1 MRSLRTLNVFT
12 ALLFLVFLVLMGSLI
27 ENYINNE
34 SKPFDSIVTLVVT
47 VLFHTGWQY
56 WMEIFGAFA
65 SRGVLLAIIVLTFL
79 WTVFKGQDRKIE
91 LSFLFFLVVGG
102 ELYEEGIRRLFHSLH
117 PVHAPFGKSCI
128 ISIPERTDV
137 NGICHFGFL
146 CLSFCSS
153 FSQGASANC
162 CFFLLIIVLFLIGLI
177 VCTR

>member
-1 MRSLRTLNVFT
+1 M
-12 ALLFLVFLVLMGSLI
+12 
-27 ENYINNE
+27 
-34 SKPFDSIVTLVVT
+34 
-47 VLFHTGWQY
+47 
-56 WMEIFGAFA
+56 

-91 LSFLFFLVVGG
+91 LSFLFFLVIGE

-137 NGICHFGFL
+137 NGICHFWFL

-153 FSQGASANC
+153 FSQGVSANC
-162 CFFLLIIVLFLIGLI
+162 CVFLFIIVLFLIGLSR
-177 VCTR
+177 VYVNEQYPSDVDAGYAFGGVWLGLNVLVMELFRFSRRFTKLRNEPN